1 MGVVVVV
8 PGTLELEN
16 TPRFKSKVKINTI
29 ETRTTNTYCEMPF
42 FFFVSAEHQIAPN
55 INPPTKLLRNE
66 PVLLDCSFGL
76 SVNREG

>member
-1 MGVVVVV
+1 MV
-8 PGTLELEN
+8 PGAFVLEN
-16 TPRFKSKVKINTI
+16 TPRPMSRLKTNMA

-55 INPPTKLLRNE
+55 IKPPTKLLRNE